1 MFSVISFRNLVI
13 QVFLQHGRRHPVHF
27 FLFSGITGEG
37 REELRFKYR
46 CEFSLIINGL
56 GEKQL

>member
-1 MFSVISFRNLVI
+1 MGEDTQFI
-13 QVFLQHGRRHPVHF
+13 